1 MQKSAC
7 QRGRFSV
14 NTSLLLTNASRKRKP
29 NGAAGHRKQSRTSP
43 RQTENLASQHRLQ
56 LRVEGFPSGQRE
68 QTVNLSSMTSVVR
81 IHHLPP
87 VNKGT
92 PFGVLL
98 LFKPDKYMRYR
109 EKSNCFS
116 GKTEGSMDIDAFI
129 KHLNRKG
136 LSYQEK

>member
-1 MQKSAC
+1 MFYKGIL
-7 QRGRFSV
+7 REKY
-14 NTSLLLTNASRKRKP
+14 RKCP
-29 NGAAGHRKQSRTSP
+29 NGAGLLH
-43 RQTENLASQHRLQ
+43 
-56 LRVEGFPSGQRE
+56 
-68 QTVNLSSMTSVVR
+68 TVNLSSMTSVVR

-98 LFKPDKYMRYR
+98 LFRPDKYMRYR